1 MPMPRFHKLILFCC
15 CLFALHANAQHPGY
29 KQISNTDDF
38 RQQFA
43 KASQATH
50 SIQCDFVQEKNL
62 SMLSDKIVSTGKFW
76 FKREN
81 KVRMEYQKPTYYLLV
96 INGNMIKTKD
106 NQKENKVSSK
116 SNKMFEQVNK
126 MMIDC
131 VQGTVLS
138 NSSFTARVYENAS
151 SYLVE
156 LLPTVKSLQN
166 IFKSIDLVIDK
177 KDYSALKMEMWEQS
191 GDNTIITF
199 THKQMNINISDE
211 VFSVN

>member
-1 MPMPRFHKLILFCC
+1 MHRLISTILICC
-15 CLFALHANAQHPGY
+15 SAFACMAQHPGY
-29 KQISNTDDF
+29 KLLSNTDAF

-43 KASQATH
+43 KASQATN
-50 SIQCDFVQEKNL
+50 SIQCDFVQDKNL

-81 KVRMEYQKPTYYLLV
+81 KVRMEYIKPTYYLLV

-131 VQGTVLS
+131 VQGTVLN
-138 NSSFTARVYENAS
+138 NSSFTSHVYENPS

-156 LLPTVKSLQN
+156 LLPVAKSLQG
-166 IFKSIDLVIDK
+166 IFKSINLIIDK
-177 KDYSALKMEMWEQS
+177 KDYSASKMEMWEQS
-191 GDNTIITF
+191 GDNTVIAF
-199 THKQMNINISDE
+199 THKQMNINIPDD
-211 VFSVN
+211 VFSIN

>member
-1 MPMPRFHKLILFCC
+1 MRKLTTILIICC
-15 CLFALHANAQHPGY
+15 ITLHAAAQHPGY
-29 KQISNTDDF
+29 KLLANTDAF
-38 RQQFA
+38 RQEFA
-43 KASQATH
+43 KASQATN
-50 SIQCDFVQEKNL
+50 SIQCDFVQDKNL

-106 NQKENKVSSK
+106 SQKENKVSSK

-131 VQGTVLS
+131 VQGTILS
-138 NSSFTARVYENAS
+138 NSSFTAHVYENTS

-156 LLPTVKSLQN
+156 LLPVTKSLQG
-166 IFKSIDLVIDK
+166 IFKSINLVIDK
-177 KDYSALKMEMWEQS
+177 KDYSASKMEMWEQS

-199 THKQMNINISDE
+199 THKQMNINIPDD
-211 VFSVN
+211 VFSIN

>member
-1 MPMPRFHKLILFCC
+1 MRKLTSILIICC
-15 CLFALHANAQHPGY
+15 ITLHAAAQHPGY
-29 KQISNTDDF
+29 KLLANIDAF
-38 RQQFA
+38 RQQFT
-43 KASQATH
+43 KASQATN
-50 SIQCDFVQEKNL
+50 SIQCDFVQDKNL

-106 NQKENKVSSK
+106 SQKENKVSSK

-138 NSSFTARVYENAS
+138 NSSFTAHVYENAS

-156 LLPTVKSLQN
+156 LLPVTKSLQG
-166 IFKSIDLVIDK
+166 IFKSINLIIDK
-177 KDYSALKMEMWEQS
+177 KDYSASKMEMWEQS

-199 THKQMNINISDE
+199 THKQMNINIPDD
-211 VFSVN
+211 VFSIN

>member
-1 MPMPRFHKLILFCC
+1 MRMHRLIMTILCC
-15 CLFALHANAQHPGY
+15 CFAIASVAQHPGY
-29 KQISNTDDF
+29 KLLPNTDAF

-43 KASQATH
+43 KASQATN

-81 KVRMEYQKPTYYLLV
+81 KVRMEYLKPTYYLLV

-106 NQKENKVSSK
+106 SHKENKVSSK

-131 VQGTVLS
+131 VQGTVLN
-138 NSSFTARVYENAS
+138 NSSFTAYIYENPTT
-151 SYLVE
+151 YLVE
-156 LLPTVKSLQN
+156 LLPVAKSLQGL
-166 IFKSIDLVIDK
+166 FKSINLVIDK

-199 THKQMNINISDE
+199 NHKQMNGNIPDEKFSIN
-211 VFSVN
+211 